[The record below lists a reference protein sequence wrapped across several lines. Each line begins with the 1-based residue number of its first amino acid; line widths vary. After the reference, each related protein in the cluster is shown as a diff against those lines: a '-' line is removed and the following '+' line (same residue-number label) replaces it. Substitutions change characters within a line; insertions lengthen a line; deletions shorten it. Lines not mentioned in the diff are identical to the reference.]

1 MQKYWCNCGSQS
13 CVWEGW
19 GHGMKLHNNNIKWKF
34 ALEIITSINCLL
46 SCDIYIPHC
55 SILVCFGELNWLVLF
70 LHSSL
75 FFPTIHYIVFFFLF
89 SSSINVLVNLSL
101 LGNSPSMPN
110 VQALNPNMILLS
122 LMANLKLLMFQ
133 LMWRMMKITIWV
145 IFLNLIMI

>member
-46 SCDIYIPHC
+46 SCDIYISHC
-55 SILVCFGELNWLVLF
+55 CILVCFGELNWLVLF

-75 FFPTIHYIVFFFLF
+75 FSPLFTILFFF
-89 SSSINVLVNLSL
+89 SSSVL
-101 LGNSPSMPN
+101 
-110 VQALNPNMILLS
+110 
-122 LMANLKLLMFQ
+122 LLMFLLICHSLEIHLLCQ
-133 LMWRMMKITIWV
+133 MYKPSIPIWSYWV
-145 IFLNLIMI
+145 WWPIWNC